1 MSSIL
6 DTYVSQNVVMVWDG
20 IPIEAYADS
29 YVNIEYV
36 EDQTI
41 TTQGPDGPVAF
52 TLKPAT
58 VGTVEITLQQNSPT
72 NKILMGVLATQ
83 KASRTLLMGTF
94 IIRDPSGGTLYTATD
109 AHIKNPPATPLGASH
124 EDGLRTWVFTAG
136 NLLPVAV

>member
-1 MSSIL
+1 MSKIL
-6 DTYVSQNVVMVWDG
+6 DTYVSQNVVMVWGG
-20 IPIEAYADS
+20 IPMEAFADS

-58 VGTVEITLQQNSPT
+58 VGTIEITLQQNSAT
-72 NKILMGVLATQ
+72 NKLLMGVVATQ
-83 KASRTLLMGTF
+83 KLSRTLVQESF

-109 AHIKNPPATPLGASH
+109 AHITKPPATPLGASH
-124 EDGLRTWVFTAG
+124 EDGLRTWTFTAA